1 MTIVGVY
8 ANLVGVDANYRGGVM
23 RTRHIRSVDTSTGEI
38 LDGVAVWVGP
48 KVRSP
53 YGQRWYMQSQ
63 DAVLALAT
71 DKELAGR
78 PLRVLLYL
86 LARLD
91 FENYIQVP
99 QADISRALELHKS
112 DVTRAVQLLEER
124 GIIIRGP
131 KVGRSYAWRL
141 NPTYGWKGKARNLR
155 VIQGGAGKAKA
166 DAERD
171 PNTVDWVGE

>member
-1 MTIVGVY
+1 
-8 ANLVGVDANYRGGVM
+8 
-23 RTRHIRSVDTSTGEI
+23 
-38 LDGVAVWVGP
+38 
-48 KVRSP
+48 
-53 YGQRWYMQSQ
+53 MQSQ

-141 NPTYGWKGKARNLR
+141 NPTYGWKGKVRNLR